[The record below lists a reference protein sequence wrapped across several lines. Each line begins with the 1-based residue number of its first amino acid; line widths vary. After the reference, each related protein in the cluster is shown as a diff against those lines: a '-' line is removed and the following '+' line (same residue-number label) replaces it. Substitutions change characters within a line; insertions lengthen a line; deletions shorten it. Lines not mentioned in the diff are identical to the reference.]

1 MAATGNDN
9 DTEQSIP
16 MDPANLDEETN
27 ISTSLLSVIS
37 AMQENIT
44 SSNSTCRD
52 LVEKKRKSTET
63 DSISKRA
70 KRDASK
76 SRRSVNASEKALT
89 SSSKEVIDTAS
100 EKASDS
106 ASDEARTKAPDD
118 DTLSLLATTANMMTY
133 CPKLLPH

>member
-44 SSNSTCRD
+44 SSILR
-52 LVEKKRKSTET
+52 V
-63 DSISKRA
+63 
-70 KRDASK
+70 
-76 SRRSVNASEKALT
+76 
-89 SSSKEVIDTAS
+89 
-100 EKASDS
+100 
-106 ASDEARTKAPDD
+106 
-118 DTLSLLATTANMMTY
+118 AT
-133 CPKLLPH
+133 